1 MNAIAIIISLIA
13 LVGAGFAFLR
23 ASSSHR
29 IMTKRVEKQKDRI
42 DILEERLRK
51 LEGNAPRGRRSTEE
65 TQEEGRRNPARQ
77 ERHEQQE
84 QRHEERQKQRSKK
97 NKPERQ
103 PQDRTQQDEQ
113 PQERQQER
121 QQQERQQERR
131 QREKKSPDMPQQ
143 LQERAPEDRSASE
156 RQTQQQE
163 EGQQRRPRRDNR
175 RRNEPRDSG
184 HSLEGEQE
192 RGISNTPVNLEIA
205 SASLLDEL
213 EQEAASANSIPVAT
227 SAPVTADAPTP
238 AESPAHPG
246 KAYAIIPEDGL
257 IRQHQLQQQPDSDSY
272 IEVDVPKEGGNQ
284 TYYRFNLAGNHAFV
298 ISQGIDRLENAFS
311 FEKPS
316 NRMVSQ
322 VVQQHD
328 GVLARVGNGWKI
340 EQKARIDFR

>member
-51 LEGNAPRGRRSTEE
+51 LEGNAPRGRRNTDE
-65 TQEEGRRNPARQ
+65 TQDEGRRNQPRQ
-77 ERHEQQE
+77 ERQERPEQQE
-84 QRHEERQKQRSKK
+84 QRHEERQKQRTKK
-97 NKPERQ
+97 GRSERQ
-103 PQDRTQQDEQ
+103 PQDRTQQEEQ
-113 PQERQQER
+113 PQER
-121 QQQERQQERR
+121 QQERQQERR
-131 QREKKSPDMPQQ
+131 QREKQSPDMPQQ
-143 LQERAPEDRSASE
+143 TQRRQPEDRSEQHA
-156 RQTQQQE
+156 QQQE
-163 EGQQRRPRRDNR
+163 EGQQQRRPKRENR
-175 RRNEPRDSG
+175 RRNEPRDANNP
-184 HSLEGEQE
+184 LEGEQE
-192 RGISNTPVNLEIA
+192 RGSTPVNLEIA
-205 SASLLDEL
+205 GGSLLDQL
-213 EQEAASANSIPVAT
+213 EHEAASAHSIQAAT
-227 SAPVTADAPTP
+227 SASVAVDAPAP
-238 AESPAHPG
+238 SESPAHAG
-246 KAYAIIPEDGL
+246 KAFAIIPEDGL

-272 IEVDVPKEGGNQ
+272 IEVDVPKEGENM
-284 TYYRFNLAGNHAFV
+284 TSYRFNLAGNHAFV

>member
-42 DILEERLRK
+42 TLLEERLRK
-51 LEGNAPRGRRSTEE
+51 LEGNAGRGRRNTDEP
-65 TQEEGRRNPARQ
+65 QEESRRNQPRQ
-77 ERHEQQE
+77 ERNEQQE
-84 QRHEERQKQRSKK
+84 QRHEERQKQRGKK
-97 NKPERQ
+97 SRPERQ
-103 PQDRTQQDEQ
+103 PQDRSLQEEQ

-121 QQQERQQERR
+121 QQERRPRERQSQERQPLSQERPAEER
-131 QREKKSPDMPQQ
+131 TG
-143 LQERAPEDRSASE
+143 QERQSP
-156 RQTQQQE
+156 QQE
-163 EGQQRRPRRDNR
+163 EGQQQRRQKRDNR
-175 RRNEPRDSG
+175 RRNEPRDAGSFTG
-184 HSLEGEQE
+184 GEDEPINPATPITLEVAG
-192 RGISNTPVNLEIA
+192 GN
-205 SASLLDEL
+205 LLDEL
-213 EQEAASANSIPVAT
+213 ELEAASAGNTPETAPA
-227 SAPVTADAPTP
+227 SAAAEEP
-238 AESPAHPG
+238 APAHSG

-272 IEVDVPKEGGNQ
+272 IEVDVPKDGGNM